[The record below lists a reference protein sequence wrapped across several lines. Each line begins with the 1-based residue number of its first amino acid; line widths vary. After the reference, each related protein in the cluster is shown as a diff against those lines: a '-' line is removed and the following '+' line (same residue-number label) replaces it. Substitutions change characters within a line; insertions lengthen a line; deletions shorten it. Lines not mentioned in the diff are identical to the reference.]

1 MPRGVP
7 RVVAPPRRRPVFS
20 WARRPPR
27 ASSPPARVVSP
38 RARRRRR
45 ARRPPPRASSPSLI
59 VADGNAERQP
69 QKRCKRREGNDDTRG
84 GGNVDGHDARV
95 GKMRG
100 ATRVG
105 RRRGAQPHTQCAPP
119 SSPRPSPCAH
129 SSQLNGLQS
138 VDSQSECPQQEPPFK
153 FCPNVQD
160 FQLITGGFSTFRR
173 ESRESKIPIQ
183 FMA

>member
-1 MPRGVP
+1 MAPTPRHVATRTQRTSEEMDGLPMPRGVP
-7 RVVAPPRRRPVFS
+7 RVVVPSSPGRA
-20 WARRPPR
+20 APPR

-38 RARRRRR
+38 HARRRRR
-45 ARRPPPRASSPSLI
+45 ARRPTPRASSPSLI

-84 GGNVDGHDARV
+84 GGNVDGNDARV

-138 VDSQSECPQQEPPFK
+138 VDIQSECPQQEPPINY
-153 FCPNVQD
+153 CPNVQD
-160 FQLITGGFSTFRR
+160 FEF
-173 ESRESKIPIQ
+173 
-183 FMA
+183 